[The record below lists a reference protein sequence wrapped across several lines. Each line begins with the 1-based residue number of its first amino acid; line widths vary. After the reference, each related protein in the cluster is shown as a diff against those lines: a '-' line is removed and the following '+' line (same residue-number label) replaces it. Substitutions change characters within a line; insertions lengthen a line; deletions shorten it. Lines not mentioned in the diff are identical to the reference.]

1 MVSLFR
7 AAIVACACVVVAAC
21 GRREDT
27 APPVASI
34 AVSLN
39 TQRAEAGAP
48 LVVTYTFNVPA
59 GGAALPADQWVFV
72 HALDDSNE
80 LLWTDDHAPAT
91 PSQDWRAG
99 TPVTYTRTMFVPR
112 NTPPGRVRLEAGVF
126 SRSSGSRLPL
136 AGQDRGM
143 RAYEVA
149 SVTVGT
155 VTNPVVA
162 SEGWYDAETGEAPGR
177 EWRWSRRE
185 GHLSFATPKTPI
197 TLYLQMDQPVASLP
211 ASQAV
216 EVRGPS
222 GVLATLTIPA
232 GPPQVAKVPLTPE
245 QLGPGE
251 RAEVTVKV
259 DSTFVPAATPQLK
272 SSDTR
277 ELGIRLLNAFV
288 EAKGI

>member
-1 MVSLFR
+1 MRRFIG
-7 AAIVACACVVVAAC
+7 AAIVAGACVVAAAC

-39 TQRAEAGAP
+39 TPRAEAGAP
-48 LVVTYTFNVPA
+48 LTVTYMFNVPA
-59 GGAALPADQWVFV
+59 GATLPADQWVFV

-91 PSQDWRAG
+91 PSQDWRPG

-112 NTPPGRVRLEAGVF
+112 TTLPGRVRLEAGVF

-149 SVTVGT
+149 SVMVAPA
-155 VTNPVVA
+155 TNPVMA
-162 SEGWYDAETGEAPGR
+162 SDGWYDAETGEAPGR
-177 EWRWSRRE
+177 EWHWSRRE
-185 GHLSFATPKTPI
+185 GHLTFATPKTPI
-197 TLYLQMDQPVASLP
+197 TLYLQVDQPVTSLP

-216 EVRGPS
+216 EVRASS
-222 GVLATLTIPA
+222 GVLATFTVPA
-232 GPPQVAKVPLTPE
+232 GAPQVAKVPLTPD
-245 QLGPGE
+245 QLGPGQ
-251 RAEVTVKV
+251 RADVTVRV
-259 DSTFVPAATPQLK
+259 DTTFVPAATPQLK
-272 SSDTR
+272 STDTR